1 MEKKEWDSKWEW
13 VNNEKIGAGGQ
24 GTTFLVKDKSSR
36 EIALVKELKHQ
47 RNEKA
52 RRRMFQE
59 VQNLRALHSAGCKVP
74 KILDS
79 NVELYEQ
86 TQTDL
91 YFIMEFIEGR
101 TLAEEIRNLNTKSIQ
116 TAIAFTRDLLS
127 TMKIAFAENI
137 QHRDLKPENII
148 VRNAQSADLVIVDYG
163 LSFNKDSDISVTEV
177 DEMLDNKFL
186 SLPERRI
193 KGSDRRDLRS
203 DITSLCGIFFFCL
216 FSEYPVD
223 LVDEKGNP
231 PHQRDSSNI
240 STLYQNHE
248 LVSQLRLFFD
258 RGFASRIEERFQSL
272 EEFETRLL
280 LKPISEEEIESPGMF
295 AVKTANDFM
304 AKDRITQIQ
313 HIKNNIVHFPGQMNN
328 KMASI
333 QSQIANTPYKI
344 SHSGAIYIPP
354 LKLDHEELNSFVC
367 DLFVA
372 NHEER
377 VQLVYKAFLSGTQ
390 VGIWRG
396 IWFIPKNNVQDVMI
410 IQNWETLEWFDA
422 LKKISIV
429 STLKDFD
436 QSVVRGMKYLH
447 NQLLNV

>member
-1 MEKKEWDSKWEW
+1 MEKKEWDSNWEW
-13 VNNEKIGAGGQ
+13 VNNENIGSGGQ
-24 GTTFLVKDKSSR
+24 GTTFLVRDKSSR

-47 RNEKA
+47 RDEKA

-59 VQNLRALHSAGCKVP
+59 VQSLKALHSAGCKVP

-86 TQTDL
+86 IETDL

-101 TLAEEIRNLNTKSIQ
+101 TLAEEIRNIEKRDVETAINFTKDLLNTMKV
-116 TAIAFTRDLLS
+116 AFS
-127 TMKIAFAENI
+127 ENI

-148 VRNAQSADLVIVDYG
+148 VRSALPADLVIVDYG
-163 LSFNKDSDISVTEV
+163 LSFNKESDIGITDV

-193 KGSDRRDLRS
+193 KGSDRRDIRS
-203 DITSLCGIFFFCL
+203 DITSLSGIFFFCL
-216 FSEYPVD
+216 TCEYPVD

-231 PHQRDSSNI
+231 PHRRDNSNI
-240 STLYQNHE
+240 SSLYQNHE
-248 LVSQLRLFFD
+248 LVSQLKLFFD

-280 LKPISEEEIESPGMF
+280 LKQISEEQIESPGMF

-313 HIKNNIVHFPGQMNN
+313 HIKKNIVHFPGQMNN
-328 KMASI
+328 KMGNI
-333 QSQIANTPYKI
+333 QSQIANTPYNI
-344 SHSGAIYIPP
+344 NHSGAIYIPP
-354 LKLDHEELNSFVC
+354 LKLDYEELNSFVC

-377 VQLVYKAFLSGTQ
+377 VQFVYKAFLSGTQ

-396 IWFIPKNNVQDVMI
+396 IWFVPKNNVQNVII
-410 IQNWETLEWFDA
+410 IQNWEMLEWFDG
-422 LKKISIV
+422 LMDISII

-436 QSVVRGMKYLH
+436 RSVVLGMKYLH
-447 NQLLNV
+447 NQLLNN